1 LSVTVTQLAQT
12 GLSTCPDLQ
21 RGFSRQ
27 SKPIG
32 IVETRTV
39 VERAQAA
46 SEILAAW
53 GLPALV
59 LDASGKILA
68 ANHFVEKYNNL
79 FERCG
84 SDRFVLN
91 DCGARTRLRAAI
103 ANICVSGFMSATSFP
118 AHKNASAGPMVVV
131 HLLPFSN
138 SAPGSPSVCSVIAVL
153 TPVIAPEPP
162 PVELLRSLF
171 DLTMAEARVARALA
185 NRKKVEEIASD
196 GGVSRNTIRKHVRSV
211 LEKTGCRR
219 QLDLVLLLM
228 GASLQ
233 GVLRLF

>member
-1 LSVTVTQLAQT
+1 LSVTVTQLAQA
-12 GLSTCPDLQ
+12 GLSTYPDVQ

-118 AHKNASAGPMVVV
+118 AHKNASVAGPMVVV
-131 HLLPFSN
+131 HLLPF
-138 SAPGSPSVCSVIAVL
+138 AGSPSVCSVIAVL

-233 GVLRLF
+233 GVSRLF